1 MIENETIEVFA
12 GELWKAEM
20 IKEILEDNGIYSFI
34 KNEYIGSIAPWYI
47 SGGGSSPV
55 SVCVSIKYQT
65 KAIELIEEFD
75 QNDH

>member
-34 KNEYIGSIAPWYI
+34 KNEYIGSIAP
-47 SGGGSSPV
+47 
-55 SVCVSIKYQT
+55 CC
-65 KAIELIEEFD
+65 
-75 QNDH
+75 